1 MSETATSTAR
11 AAAGAGDGRASVR
24 PAIEASGLTKT
35 FRGFTAVD
43 GVDISVRQGE
53 VVAFLG
59 PNGAG
64 KTSTIDM
71 LLGLSQPDRGEVR
84 LFGLTPRQAIG
95 RGLVSAVMQTGGLLG
110 DVTVRDTMK
119 LTASLFAQTTSIDAA
134 LERAG
139 IADIADRKVSKCSGG
154 QQQRLRFAMALV
166 SDPGLIVLDEPT
178 TGMDVEGRHSFW
190 QAIHADARRGRTVLF
205 ATHYLEEAD
214 QYADR
219 IILIRKGRIVAD
231 GTTAEIKA
239 MAAGR
244 TIEAEWPGAD
254 RDALAALPGVETVEV
269 RGTRVVVRTSDSDAV
284 ARHLLTQTPAHDVT
298 ITSQNLEQA
307 FLRLT
312 GDDAEGAR
320 A

>member
-1 MSETATSTAR
+1 MSETQITRADAPSRGAAQSPAPAVAAT
-11 AAAGAGDGRASVR
+11 
-24 PAIEASGLTKT
+24 GLTKR

-64 KTSTIDM
+64 KTTTIDM
-71 LLGLSQPDRGEVR
+71 LLGLSQPDEGHIE

-95 RGLVSAVMQTGGLLG
+95 RGLVSAVMQTGGLLS

-119 LTASLFAQTTSIDAA
+119 LTASLFAHSTSIDAA

-139 IADIADRKVSKCSGG
+139 IADIADRKVQKCSGG
-154 QQQRLRFAMALV
+154 QQQRLRFAMALL

-190 QAIHADARRGRTVLF
+190 QAIHADAQRGRTVLF

-219 IILIRKGRIVAD
+219 IVLIRKGRIVAD

-239 MAAGR
+239 MATGR
-244 TIEAEWPGAD
+244 TIEAEWDGDTTAQSEIA
-254 RDALAALPGVETVEV
+254 ALAGVESVEV
-269 RGTRVVVRTSDSDAV
+269 RGPRIIIRANDSDAV
-284 ARHLLTQTPAHDVT
+284 ARHLFTRTGAHDVT

-312 GDDAEGAR
+312 GDDDATEGE
-320 A
+320 

>member
-1 MSETATSTAR
+1 MTETATAR
-11 AAAGAGDGRASVR
+11 RAVRQDSAGVR
-24 PAIEASGLTKT
+24 PAVQATGLTKA

-43 GVDISVRQGE
+43 GVDIGVRQGE

-64 KTSTIDM
+64 KTTTIDM
-71 LLGLSQPDRGEVR
+71 LLGLSQPDRGEVS
-84 LFGLTPRQAIG
+84 LFGLPPRQAIG

-110 DVTVRDTMK
+110 DITVRDTMK
-119 LTASLFAQTTSIDAA
+119 LTASLFAQTTGIDAA

-139 IADIADRKVSKCSGG
+139 ILDIADRRVSKCSGG

-190 QAIHADARRGRTVLF
+190 QAIHADAQRGRTVLF

-239 MAAGR
+239 MATGR
-244 TIEAEWPGAD
+244 TVEAEWQDAD
-254 RDALAALPGVETVEV
+254 QAALSRIPGVDSVEV
-269 RGTRVVVRTSDSDAV
+269 RGSRVIVRSGDSDAV
-284 ARHLLTQTPAHDVT
+284 ARYLLSQTSARDVT
-298 ITSQNLEQA
+298 ITSQNLEQV

-312 GDDAEGAR
+312 GEDDADGEGE
-320 A
+320 

>member
-1 MSETATSTAR
+1 
-11 AAAGAGDGRASVR
+11 
-24 PAIEASGLTKT
+24 
-35 FRGFTAVD
+35 
-43 GVDISVRQGE
+43 
-53 VVAFLG
+53 
-59 PNGAG
+59 
-64 KTSTIDM
+64 
-71 LLGLSQPDRGEVR
+71 
-84 LFGLTPRQAIG
+84 
-95 RGLVSAVMQTGGLLG
+95 MQTGGLLS

-119 LTASLFAQTTSIDAA
+119 LTASLFAHTTSIDAA

-139 IADIADRKVSKCSGG
+139 IADIADRKVQKCSGG

-190 QAIHADARRGRTVLF
+190 QAIHADAQRGRTVLF

-239 MAAGR
+239 MASGR
-244 TIEAEWPGAD
+244 TIEAEWN
-254 RDALAALPGVETVEV
+254 DAGGSAQSEIAGLEGVESVEV
-269 RGTRVVVRTSDSDAV
+269 RGPRIIIRANDSDAV
-284 ARHLLTQTPAHDVT
+284 ARHLLTRTSARDVT

-312 GDDAEGAR
+312 GDDDAADTEGE
-320 A
+320 